1 MQPELRR
8 IVAVE
13 AHRRRSG
20 RYPVRVH
27 SLGTGETFEIAPS
40 ATGFVDV
47 ASGTNVKSSGTQ
59 MVLSDGLGPIDLRLV
74 GDVFFEGREHSSG
87 ESFTGRAGGGA
98 SVTLYSLSQDEYFQY
113 AIGTEDD
120 RI

>member
-1 MQPELRR
+1 MQADLRR

-27 SLGTGETFEIAPS
+27 SLGTGETFDIAP
-40 ATGFVDV
+40 AAGGFVDV
-47 ASGTNVKSSGTQ
+47 ASGMTVRIDGTDI
-59 MVLSDGLGPIDLRLV
+59 LLPDGRGPIELTLT
-74 GDVFFEGREHSSG
+74 GDVAFDGIERGSNERFS
-87 ESFTGRAGGGA
+87 GRAGGGA
-98 SVTLYSLSQDEYFQY
+98 SVTLYDRDGNDYFQY
-113 AIGTEDD
+113 AVGTEID